1 MFLHYFL
8 HLLNK
13 SVLKKQ
19 RAGNAGK
26 SAKIG
31 ILELLKLQ
39 DVLRPQPWLLEVME
53 AKLWKLIN
61 LFLNVLFFLN
71 FASRL
76 CLTDDLGDMLIEK
89 VKRYPVI
96 SISN

>member
-53 AKLWKLIN
+53 ANLWKLIN

-89 VKRYPVI
+89 VKRYPVM

>member
-61 LFLNVLFFLN
+61 PFFKCALF
-71 FASRL
+71 S
-76 CLTDDLGDMLIEK
+76 
-89 VKRYPVI
+89 
-96 SISN
+96 